1 MKIFKFIFLLLII
14 TPEALGNTI
23 FKDNFKNPEKWLFIT
38 DQVMGGVSS
47 GKVEFININNNL
59 YARMIGN
66 VSTKNNGGFIQVR
79 RKLEKLNL
87 DGSKFIEI
95 IAKGNNQNYFIHLR
109 TLGTFLPWQYYQIS
123 FKVINNFKTFK
134 LPINEF
140 KRSSVFLSKNIN
152 PKNITSIGI
161 VAFGRDHYADIY
173 IKEINFT
180 N

>member
-38 DQVMGGVSS
+38 DQVMGGISS

>member
-59 YARMIGN
+59 FARMRGN

-95 IAKGNNQNYFIHLR
+95 IAKGHNQNYFIHLR

-140 KRSSVFLSKNIN
+140 KRSSVFLSKKIN

>member
-109 TLGTFLPWQYYQIS
+109 TSGTFLPWQYYQIS

>member
-1 MKIFKFIFLLLII
+1 MKIFKFIILFFIL
-14 TPEALGNTI
+14 TQEAVGNTI
-23 FKDNFKNPEKWLFIT
+23 FKDNFENPKKWQFIS

-59 YARMIGN
+59 YARMTGN
-66 VSTKNNGGFIQVR
+66 VSTENKGGFIQVR
-79 RKLEKLNL
+79 RKLEKINL
-87 DGSKFIEI
+87 EGSNFIEI

-109 TLGTFLPWQYYQIS
+109 TYGTFLPWQYYQIS
-123 FKVINNFKTFK
+123 FKVLNNFKKFK
-134 LPINEF
+134 LSISEF
-140 KRSSVFLSKNIN
+140 KRSSLFLSKNIN

-161 VAFGRDHYADIY
+161 VAFGRDHSADIF

>member
-123 FKVINNFKTFK
+123 FKVINDFKTFK

>member
-1 MKIFKFIFLLLII
+1 MNIFKFIFLFFIL
-14 TPEALGNTI
+14 TQEAVGNVI
-23 FKDNFKNPEKWLFIT
+23 FKDNFDNPENWLFIT

-59 YARMIGN
+59 YARMTGN
-66 VSTKNNGGFIQVR
+66 VSTKNKGGFIQVR

-87 DGSKFIEI
+87 EGSKFIEI

-109 TLGTFLPWQYYQIS
+109 TTGTFLPWQYYQIS
-123 FKVINNFKTFK
+123 FKALSNFKTFK

-140 KRSSVFLSKNIN
+140 KRSSFLLSKNIL

-161 VAFGRDHYADIY
+161 VAFGRDHSADIY

>member
-14 TPEALGNTI
+14 TSEAIGNTI
-23 FKDNFKNPEKWLFIT
+23 FKDNFENPEKWLFIS

-59 YARMIGN
+59 HARMTGN
-66 VSTKNNGGFIQVR
+66 VSTKNKGGFIQLR
-79 RKLEKLNL
+79 RKVEKLNL
-87 DGSKFIEI
+87 EGSKFIEI

-109 TLGTFLPWQYYQIS
+109 TTGTFLPWQYYQIS
-123 FKVINNFKTFK
+123 FKALSNFKTFK

-140 KRSSVFLSKNIN
+140 IRSSVFLSKNIN

-161 VAFGRDHYADIY
+161 VAFGRDHSADIH
-173 IKEINFT
+173 IKEIKFIN
-180 N
+180 

>member
-173 IKEINFT
+173 IKEINFID
-180 N
+180 

>member
-123 FKVINNFKTFK
+123 FKVINDFKTFK

-161 VAFGRDHYADIY
+161 VAFGRDHYVDIY

>member
-38 DQVMGGVSS
+38 DQVMGGISS

-123 FKVINNFKTFK
+123 FKVINDFKTFK

-140 KRSSVFLSKNIN
+140 KRSSFLLSKNIN
-152 PKNITSIGI
+152 TKNITSIGI
-161 VAFGRDHYADIY
+161 VAFGRDHSADIY